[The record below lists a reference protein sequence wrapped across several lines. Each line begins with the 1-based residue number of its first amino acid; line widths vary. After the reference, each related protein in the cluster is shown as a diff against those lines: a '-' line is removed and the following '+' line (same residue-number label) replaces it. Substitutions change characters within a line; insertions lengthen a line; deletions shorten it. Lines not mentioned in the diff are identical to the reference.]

1 MVRGRGR
8 GNRRG
13 ASSRRS
19 TGVASRGRVA
29 GRGRGDRGG
38 RGGRGGRGRGGSSAR
53 IPRVKEQT
61 SQEQNTP
68 IDTSLDINKDS
79 AKYFTTNATA
89 DQHYDAQEA
98 NCGRYIATIMACDTY
113 SIEITQ
119 NAKARSLA
127 AAFARHD
134 HKLIDFLLNH
144 DKQYGFVDVLKAV
157 TILDS
162 ARETRAKEKKIKRLE
177 LSGSKIKP
185 HKLGQI
191 KNDINNLTLL
201 KPKFGTAS
209 GAVAR
214 HIRRW
219 AKKFTKEEL
228 EFFALFMPVEQWK
241 KLANIVHFNPTKD
254 FQADWFLPFCFGA
267 EPPKDSLVD
276 KCRNMDATNVNEL
289 IEQFDIPYSVLKK
302 FVGNFNDK
310 SKLKIAQKQDKLDTI
325 IWYYE
330 DLSCPAIDDI
340 IRSRLESGEKL
351 TLGYGK
357 LLERLLMFKDNAN
370 GLQAQKKLPLFDLII
385 PIAEQDLKKFIATVE
400 APVSVIGDASGSMSV
415 AIRTATIIS
424 SLLTAICSA
433 KLSFFNHGNFYPKKN
448 PLKVADVIDV
458 AFETRAEGSTAPA
471 ASLVPYY
478 DGKEVIKTFV
488 MVTDEEENADG
499 TTADGARWRFY
510 NLFMK
515 YRETVYPAQ
524 LIFVSFLNSQHSAGQ
539 MYEEFVRNNV
549 PNVSQFKFDR
559 DRPDLTKLDSI
570 LGKLCSNSS
579 STFTSDVDRL
589 ENIIKTQG
597 AVSAFQTL
605 KIKTDI
611 N

>member
-8 GNRRG
+8 GNVRRG
-13 ASSRRS
+13 GSSRRGGARGGS
-19 TGVASRGRVA
+19 TV
-29 GRGRGDRGG
+29 RGRGGLRARGRGVARRGG
-38 RGGRGGRGRGGSSAR
+38 RGGIRV
-53 IPRVKEQT
+53 PRVAKTQN
-61 SQEQNTP
+61 SQENNTP
-68 IDTSLDINKDS
+68 IDATLDINKDS
-79 AKYFTTNATA
+79 AKFFTTNATA
-89 DQHYDAQEA
+89 DQHYDAQEI
-98 NCGRYIATIMACDTY
+98 NRDKYIATIMACNTY

-134 HKLIDFLLNH
+134 HKLIEFLLNY

-162 ARETRAKEKKIKRLE
+162 AREARAKEKKIKRLE
-177 LSGSKIKP
+177 LSGSKIKS

-191 KNDINNLTLL
+191 KNDINNLALL

-228 EFFALFMPVEQWK
+228 EFFALFMPVEQWR
-241 KLANIVHFNPTKD
+241 KLANIVHFNPAKD

-267 EPPKDSLVD
+267 APPKDSIVD
-276 KCRNMDATNVNEL
+276 KCRDMNASNVNDL

-302 FVGNFNDK
+302 YVDNFNDK

-351 TLGYGK
+351 SLGYGK
-357 LLERLLMFKDNAN
+357 LLERLLMFKDNAR
-370 GLQAQKKLPLFDLII
+370 GLQAQSKLPLFDLII
-385 PIAEQDLKKFIATVE
+385 PIAENDLKKFIATVE
-400 APVSVIGDASGSMSV
+400 SPVAVIGDASGSMSV

-433 KLSFFNHGNFYPKKN
+433 KLSFFNRGNFYPKKN

-458 AFETRAEGSTAPA
+458 AFETRADGGTAPA
-471 ASLVPYY
+471 ACLVPYY
-478 DGKEVIKTFV
+478 DNKEIIKTFV
-488 MVTDEEENADG
+488 MVTDEEENANG
-499 TTADGARWRFY
+499 TTADGATWRFY

-524 LIFVSFLNSQHSAGQ
+524 LIFVSFLNHQHSAGQ

-559 DRPDLTKLDSI
+559 ERPDLTKLDSI
-570 LGKLCSNSS
+570 LGKLCSNT
-579 STFTSDVDRL
+579 STTFLSDVEKL

-597 AVSAFQTL
+597 VIEAFQSL
-605 KIKTDI
+605 DIKTEVD
-611 N
+611 

>member
-8 GNRRG
+8 GNSRRG
-13 ASSRRS
+13 GARGGARS
-19 TGVASRGRVA
+19 THR
-29 GRGRGDRGG
+29 GRGRGVAVR
-38 RGGRGGRGRGGSSAR
+38 GRGRGRGANRVAR
-53 IPRVKEQT
+53 VARVVKSQN
-61 SQEQNTP
+61 SQENNNTP
-68 IDTSLDINKDS
+68 VDTTLDINKDS
-79 AKYFTTNATA
+79 ATFFTTNATA
-89 DQHYDAQEA
+89 EQHYEAQEV
-98 NCGRYIATIMACDTY
+98 NRDKYIATIMTCDAY

-162 ARETRAKEKKIKRLE
+162 AREARAKEKKIKRLE
-177 LSGSKIKP
+177 LSGSKIKS

-201 KPKFGTAS
+201 RPKFGTAS

-267 EPPKDSLVD
+267 APPKDSIVD
-276 KCRNMDATNVNEL
+276 KCRDMNASNVNDL

-302 FVGNFNDK
+302 YVANFNDK
-310 SKLKIAQKQDKLDTI
+310 SKLKIAKKQDKLDTI

-351 TLGYGK
+351 GLGYGK
-357 LLERLLMFKDNAN
+357 LLERLLMFKDTAG
-370 GLQAQKKLPLFDLII
+370 GLEAQSKLPLFDLII
-385 PIAEQDLKKFIATVE
+385 PIAENDLKKFIATVE
-400 APVSVIGDASGSMSV
+400 SPVAVIGDASGSMSV

-458 AFETRAEGSTAPA
+458 AFETRADGSTAPA
-471 ASLVPYY
+471 ACLVPYY
-478 DGKEVIKTFV
+478 DNKEVIKTFV
-488 MVTDEEENADG
+488 IVTDEEENADG

-524 LIFVSFLNSQHSAGQ
+524 LIFVSFLHHQHSAGQ

-559 DRPDLTKLDSI
+559 ERPDLTKLDSI
-570 LGKLCSNSS
+570 LGKLCSNT
-579 STFTSDVDRL
+579 STTFLNDVEKL
-589 ENIIKTQG
+589 ENLIKTQG
-597 AVSAFQTL
+597 VIEAFQSL
-605 KIKTDI
+605 NIKIQI